1 MSLGITYA
9 EIRRNVGRLLG
20 FGADPDTFDPSSVL
34 AVDDAIRA
42 GLRDFYW
49 PSVNG
54 APYDWSFLRKTAT
67 ISLVSG
73 TATYALPSDF
83 VRISSA
89 LTVAGGNY
97 PLSQISSSGLRTLG
111 HTASESG
118 DPVYFAISIDGTNLL
133 LGDTRYQLGLYPVP
147 DASSVLTYGYVFSP
161 TVNLNTGSP
170 LGGVNHSAAI
180 VECCLARA
188 ELAMNLES
196 LNQTGGIHLGR
207 AERMLAISIE
217 SDRNLQSTSSPVSQ
231 TQQSIQQGQ

>member
-73 TATYALPSDF
+73 AATYALPSDF

-89 LTVAGGNY
+89 LTVAGGDY

-111 HTASESG
+111 HTAIESG
-118 DPVYFAISIDGTNLL
+118 DPLYFAISIDGTNLIY
-133 LGDTRYQLGLYPVP
+133 RVGLYPVP
-147 DASSVLTYGYVFSP
+147 DASSVLTYEYVFSP

-217 SDRNLQSTSSPVSQ
+217 SDRNLQSTASPVSQ
-231 TQQSIQQGQ
+231 TQQPIQQGQ